1 MNAIS
6 TLNPAYPSLSTL
18 TSIIVQRAVKVMLDD
33 GYNSS
38 KAESNALGLELLTG
52 YVEVSFTLHEW
63 EPDTTGPREQVMR
76 ELEFIG
82 FAW

>member
-1 MNAIS
+1 MTES
-6 TLNPAYPSLSTL
+6 VLNLQYPSLQTL

-33 GYNSS
+33 GYKGKDFSP
-38 KAESNALGLELLTG
+38 LLE
-52 YVEVSFTLHEW
+52 YVIASFELYQW
-63 EPDTTGPREQVMR
+63 EPQDSEVRQQVMR